1 MTCLVRSCNSFCS
14 LCIDNSQC
22 SVWASPFHKYEVRYK
37 VPDLVLSVSV
47 ELAIPRWGNFQW
59 KLIQTLTRLSW
70 LQNESCVLWIGIR
83 TIDDIMQR
91 LHNLFL
97 KQLSSPKMSLRYA
110 IWFGFQFAIVGLLSR
125 ELNQL
130 VAGEVISASQL
141 WYREAWDSFLG
152 LKIESV
158 ID

>member
-1 MTCLVRSCNSFCS
+1 
-14 LCIDNSQC
+14 
-22 SVWASPFHKYEVRYK
+22 
-37 VPDLVLSVSV
+37 
-47 ELAIPRWGNFQW
+47 
-59 KLIQTLTRLSW
+59 
-70 LQNESCVLWIGIR
+70 
-83 TIDDIMQR
+83 MQR

-141 WYREAWDSFLG
+141 
-152 LKIESV
+152 
-158 ID
+158 